1 MGRLKDGV
9 DAIEKSQLRSCDK
22 TIYQMVINCRSNE
35 LSKNLNY
42 LYASAETIVKS
53 WYASFRNVI

>member
-22 TIYQMVINCRSNE
+22 TIYQMVMLTKYTYFPLEELIN
-35 LSKNLNY
+35 L
-42 LYASAETIVKS
+42 
-53 WYASFRNVI
+53 